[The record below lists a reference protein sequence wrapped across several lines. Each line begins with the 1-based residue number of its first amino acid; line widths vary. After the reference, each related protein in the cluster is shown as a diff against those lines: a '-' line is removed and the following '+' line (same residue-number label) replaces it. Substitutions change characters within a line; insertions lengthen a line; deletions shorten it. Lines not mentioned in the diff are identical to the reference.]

1 LLGFD
6 ASSKNTSPEVSPN
19 IAECMH
25 AEKKGLPTI
34 EEEEAEPGFF
44 RI

>member
-1 LLGFD
+1 MAKLIVLR
-6 ASSKNTSPEVSPN
+6 NLWL
-19 IAECMH
+19 
-25 AEKKGLPTI
+25 EKKGLPTI